1 MELETEIAILK
12 HDVSRI
18 INLFEKMDTAIEK
31 MGDVSN
37 SIAKMLAVHEEKINS
52 GEEIEEKL
60 FSLVEQRRGEMQVDI
75 KELHSRIT
83 TVSRELSTEITE
95 TEDRLMDAFVSGMTE
110 IKQCITEEHKI
121 NKEEIKHIN
130 SRLDILERWRWVI
143 LGGSI
148 VAASFAHEIITLVS
162 SVFKVR

>member
-1 MELETEIAILK
+1 
-12 HDVSRI
+12 
-18 INLFEKMDTAIEK
+18 
-31 MGDVSN
+31 
-37 SIAKMLAVHEEKINS
+37 
-52 GEEIEEKL
+52 
-60 FSLVEQRRGEMQVDI
+60 
-75 KELHSRIT
+75 
-83 TVSRELSTEITE
+83 
-95 TEDRLMDAFVSGMTE
+95 MDAFVSGMTE

>member
-1 MELETEIAILK
+1 MEYETEIAILK
-12 HDVSRI
+12 HDVGRI
-18 INLFEKMDTAIEK
+18 TNLFEKMETAIEK

-37 SIAKMLAVHEEKINS
+37 SIAKMLAVHEEKINK

-83 TVSRELSTEITE
+83 TVSRELSSDITE
-95 TEDRLMDAFVSGMTE
+95 TEDRLMEAIASGMND

-121 NKEEIKHIN
+121 NKEEVTQIKH
-130 SRLDILERWRWVI
+130 RLDIIERWRWVI
-143 LGGSI
+143 LGGSM
-148 VAASFAHEIITLVS
+148 VAASFAHEIITLIS
-162 SVFKVR
+162 SAFKIR